1 MSSLIAFT
9 RTGSSG
15 TAGTVGGLLFSNL
28 ISCRQI
34 SVSSSLY
41 GKRNIRKF
49 FLGNKRGTRLHRK
62 AKMEGKTA
70 SWDPIYTE
78 VKASGFH
85 YDGVYHKV
93 PEMIP
98 DIIVPDLT
106 DFKVELDLVL
116 NRFNYKT
123 SIYIKYS
130 LFQLKPYVS
139 YKTADIYQTEFTPE
153 NLFESVNNKLDD
165 QGNPL
170 GPNEMEKLTPEE
182 AWIMAK
188 NPAAIS
194 LAKEHQSFGNAWTK
208 V

>member
-15 TAGTVGGLLFSNL
+15 TAGTVGGFLFPNL
-28 ISCRQI
+28 IPCRQI

-49 FLGNKRGTRLHRK
+49 FLGNKRGRDYI
-62 AKMEGKTA
+62 GKLKWKEKLLPGIQFT
-70 SWDPIYTE
+70 

-106 DFKVELDLVL
+106 DFK
-116 NRFNYKT
+116 
-123 SIYIKYS
+123 
-130 LFQLKPYVS
+130 LKPYVS

-153 NLFESVNNKLDD
+153 NLFESVYKNKIVRDFKNNKLDD

-170 GPNEMEKLTPEE
+170 EPNEMEKLTPEE
-182 AWIMAK
+182 AWIIAK

-194 LAKEHQSFGNAWTK
+194 LAKEPKFWECLDQSLIDEDLQRLL
-208 V
+208 